1 MAEVLPTIFK
11 LDHAAILEPFVEN
24 LVEYNVSVCRFGGD
38 VQTSAIERPKHASE
52 LLDFKTKYLSGSKTG
67 GTKQVG
73 TSSEGMLSLTRD
85 INPILPEETEN
96 NIRQWAAAAFERVNG
111 SGAPRFDFLCN
122 AKTGEFWFNE
132 ANPCPG
138 SFGYFL
144 WQAARKRVLFPRLLR
159 LRDVLDEDAR
169 PLPAKI
175 GETDKPRS
183 RHARDEVTVEE
194 EPRLEADGVIVD
206 VRDVGVIVLGRV
218 FHEGFGLAAIRC
230 APFNSQLLISA
241 NPPDPWASIPSRS
254 QSGRPCASQRQS
266 PSTWLARLML
276 VWVSSPSFRICA
288 AAGVSRNSLSF
299 MALAKA
305 CTPASVIRRSNPT
318 AKPPALL
325 ERLTAVQHLPE

>member
-1 MAEVLPTIFK
+1 
-11 LDHAAILEPFVEN
+11 
-24 LVEYNVSVCRFGGD
+24 
-38 VQTSAIERPKHASE
+38 
-52 LLDFKTKYLSGSKTG
+52 
-67 GTKQVG
+67 
-73 TSSEGMLSLTRD
+73 MLSLTRD

-111 SGAPRFDFLCN
+111 SGAPASTSYATPRRASSGLTKQIPAQGFR
-122 AKTGEFWFNE
+122 
-132 ANPCPG
+132 
-138 SFGYFL
+138 YFL

-241 NPPDPWASIPSRS
+241 NPPDPWASIPSEARA
-254 QSGRPCASQRQS
+254 GGPARPAPESFDVAGEIDAA
-266 PSTWLARLML
+266 WA
-276 VWVSSPSFRICA
+276 SSPSFSESAPPREFCA
-288 AAGVSRNSLSF
+288 TASLSWRSR
-299 MALAKA
+299 K
-305 CTPASVIRRSNPT
+305 PAR
-318 AKPPALL
+318 
-325 ERLTAVQHLPE
+325 QHR